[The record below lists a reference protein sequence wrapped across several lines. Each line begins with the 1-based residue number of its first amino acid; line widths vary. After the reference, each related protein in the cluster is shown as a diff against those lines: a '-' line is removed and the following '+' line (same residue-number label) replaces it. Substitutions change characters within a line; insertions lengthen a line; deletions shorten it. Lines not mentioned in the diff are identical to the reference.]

1 MKNSSKIILLVAL
14 AGFLAAAG
22 NLRAQD
28 KLDDLNVVTVALKLQ
43 LQAPGYNGKNGLT
56 RTYAKPK
63 AQSLNTKNLLDRL
76 ALDKQAQ
83 GLYAA
88 SSFPGGSKL
97 AVAVDHFV
105 VVKSNNELIVD
116 VSDIVSFKS
125 GTNDILSGSVN
136 VSTGLASKKTTELI
150 LVALNFDDT
159 FIAGGSDL
167 KLFVQGLDTIS
178 TTDST
183 PNSSSGKYTE
193 NTSDKISNAA
203 GEGQSGIA
211 PFVVTGSIKGS
222 RKTTLTY
229 APPAS

>member
-14 AGFLAAAG
+14 TGFIAAG

-83 GLYAA
+83 GFYAA
-88 SSFPGGSKL
+88 NTFPGGSKL
-97 AVAVDHFV
+97 AVAADHFV

-136 VSTGLASKKTTELI
+136 ASTGLASKKTTELI

-159 FIAGGSDL
+159 FIVGGSDL
-167 KLFVQGLDTIS
+167 KFSVQGLDTVS

-183 PNSSSGKYTE
+183 PNSSSGKYVE
-193 NTSDKISNAA
+193 NTSDKINNAA